1 MGEAHPLP
9 GRIRKAM
16 RRLLGRDKDQME
28 NATQVLPKEEE
39 K

>member
-1 MGEAHPLP
+1 MDSHPLP
-9 GRIRKAM
+9 GRVRRAI
-16 RRLLGRDKDQME
+16 RRLLGRDKDKLE